1 MALLRK
7 DIGRYP
13 LGIWVAL
20 IALTLILLAWIMQ
33 AYSLLDWEGAIRL
46 GIQNESFS
54 GEAAERAIADV
65 ERGIA
70 IADILWAL
78 PITII
83 AYIGLLRKK
92 IIGFIAAMMVFAVC
106 VYFPLFYAFRLSM
119 NSEIVL
125 AAIFLWAIP
134 SLHGIY
140 GLWINRNLFNT
151 N

>member
-92 IIGFIAAMMVFAVC
+92 IIGFIAAMMVFGVC

-119 NSEIVL
+119 NFEIVL

-134 SLHGIY
+134 SLLGIY

>member
-33 AYSLLDWEGAIRL
+33 AYSLLDWEGAVRL
-46 GIQNESFS
+46 GVQNESFS
-54 GEAAERAIADV
+54 GDAAERAIADV

-92 IIGFIAAMMVFAVC
+92 IIGFIAAMMVFGVC
-106 VYFPLFYAFRLSM
+106 VYFPLFYTFRLSM

-134 SLHGIY
+134 SLLGIY